1 MGGVI
6 SLATGW
12 TLAQAWYH
20 DRLGSEWRRKTVTEA
35 ESVFKNLGLN
45 SEFLAIGLIFVAHPP
60 DA

>member
-20 DRLGSEWRRKTVTEA
+20 DRLRSEWRKKTVMEA
-35 ESVFKNLGLN
+35 EAVFKNLGLI
-45 SEFLAIGLIFVAHPP
+45 SEFWRLA
-60 DA
+60 